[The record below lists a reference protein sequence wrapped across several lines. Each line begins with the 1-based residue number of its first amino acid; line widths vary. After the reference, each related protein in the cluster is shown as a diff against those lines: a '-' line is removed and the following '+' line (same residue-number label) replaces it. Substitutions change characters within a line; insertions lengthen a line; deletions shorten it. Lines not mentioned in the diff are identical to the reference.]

1 MMKTRKAN
9 SKAGF
14 TLAEVLI
21 AVAIIAVLG
30 GLAVVGALNMVKS
43 SRQKSLD
50 KIAETIFIA
59 ADRNIQ
65 AAALSGH
72 SEELGADGD
81 HNVRNGDELAQI
93 VLPAEA
99 VSGDINAGDYYIS
112 YKVDGS
118 LYAVQ
123 EVFYTTAEFK
133 NDSLWATVPNDSLR
147 GKENKN
153 ARDGKVGWCGINPES
168 AQTLP
173 NQPTSNPEKI
183 KTTLKL
189 TNKELLVADIFI
201 GLPSVDENPTLYY
214 ENNNERPRDA
224 QYTLTITGI
233 DSGAVC
239 AIEGTMSYSA
249 TSFDLEKR
257 GYYASIPIDKLEP
270 GLQFKNLVNGT
281 YDVSKVDYVDRV
293 VMDSSNKL
301 FPGEDI
307 LVELSATCGGVISM
321 PFEDLPNGFTMSAQ
335 ENSLYD
341 TLRFFEGDDGS
352 DPGYDTVKISYC
364 RHLQNL
370 DRKYAGI
377 PDEYDR
383 IIHVEQTKTLNFT
396 RIGGEADEYDYWRSV
411 YPTLSYCPVINDRID
426 VFDGMVTWNEA
437 GGITSKDKDN
447 NPLEG
452 IKNVTIAR
460 DDSYNDW
467 DAEHKTNLGIFGK
480 FCGSSITNVN
490 LEGIKISKPN
500 YASGGY
506 TRVGNLV
513 GNIVYSSDRG
523 MGENDDHIVIKD
535 CVVSKSEIEYTETGA
550 NQGEIGGL
558 IGRSSAR
565 YFDLENIKV
574 NGLIIYA
581 DGGNHGTGTNQGGIV
596 GGLGYSATNSSESGG
611 QSYVTMKNLQVTQ
624 SVISEINTAGGA
636 LGGLVGSEG
645 AKELTV
651 EDCKTDGVMLYSAN
665 NTATKKLGG
674 LIGHNGG
681 AVTITN
687 CSVEVSD
694 QYAGMYSQAGL
705 GSGVSTDNAKYYV
718 SRETSNTARPLAIN
732 SPWIWSTDTSGECI
746 AAGFVAYFNGVSADE
761 TKIENSFA
769 STIILAE
776 GPGSIAGGLA
786 GANNGSGSNCVKMN
800 ESYADCYIGAVTV
813 GGLAGK
819 IEASGS
825 NQPEFTKCYSAGFVL
840 GTNAETA
847 GGISTTKSTVTNCL
861 SLFNYD
867 NIFDDTFTAVTFDA
881 NGYIKGYPSETEPA
895 ESLTTVYLVA
905 GLESTI
911 DENTFYTYGGDGDF
925 IVDQYDDENIK
936 CDYAKIKELVE
947 KYGKNRLTAASN
959 PDRIIPYKYAPTA
972 LSSKLNSVAMPEL
985 INVKHYGDWLE
996 KPEMLWSR
1004 IFANG
1009 DGTYTMYFERGAWKK
1024 NGHTEA
1030 PVIQWQGNAEDGF
1043 LNVAVVPWASNGEGW
1058 SGSNKSKITKVIFTE
1073 KFCKS
1078 AETYYV
1084 KDWFKDFTGLT
1095 EIEGMDMF
1103 DTSLVK
1109 DMSHMFYNCNKI
1121 RIIDCSGFVT
1131 TNVTNYYHMFRAC
1144 SKLTTIFATDAFYV
1158 DSGAYTSLACWDCP
1172 RLVGGEGTPCQ
1183 NLQANNYR
1191 YNEMMKLDRVVTAG
1205 EPGYF
1210 TDIETSGAALI
1221 EKTGVDNEFRLHIY
1235 HAKSDTYTAE
1245 KASFLAS
1252 GTLEKDLGKF
1262 NIGGYREDD
1271 DYPWHSYRRK
1281 IVDVKFHD
1289 RDKYR
1294 LTSMRKWFKN
1304 FEKMEEFD
1312 ADQLEG
1318 YPLTNFSEMFYGCS
1332 KLKRVDM
1339 SKWNTH
1345 SVTTTDYMFYNCVK
1359 LESINVTGWD
1369 TTNVKNMGGMFYY
1382 CSIIKLLDLRSFS
1395 TANVTSFEQMFRACG
1410 RLRTILATD
1419 DFVANDRANCSLM
1432 FWDDGRL
1439 IGGEGTKAVYIYNDN
1454 YNYRPYVKIDRVI
1467 STGVEGYFT
1476 DISTCGGAL
1485 LLKTDAE
1492 EEYELHMYYADKN
1505 RGGTYE
1511 SARAQAESD
1520 GTLYKD
1526 LGVFNIAGYRFAD
1539 DYPWHSYRR
1548 KIVEAKFHDTDKY
1561 TMTSMMYWFC
1571 DFSIMKSFDASQI
1584 KNQPL
1589 TDLTST
1595 FSGCSVLE
1603 SIDMHTW
1610 TTGHLKT
1617 TSYMFYECKKLTSV
1631 NVSNWDTT
1639 AVIDMSGMFYRCS
1652 AIKTLDLRSFNTAN
1666 VTSFNQMFRDNGR
1679 LHTIF
1684 ATDDFIAK
1692 DNADCCLMFWENA
1705 HLIGGEGTKAV
1716 NITAQNY
1723 NYRPYVKLDR
1733 IVSTGVPGY
1742 FTEISTCG
1750 GALLIKTDVEEEYVL
1765 HIYYADSSNGGTYE
1779 AAKEAAEN
1787 DGSLFMDLGPFNI
1800 AGYRFAEDYP
1810 WHSYRG
1816 NIVDAKFHDQAKY
1829 TLDSMMHWFSG
1840 FTKMKNFDASQIKN
1854 QPLTDLTNMFYGCTA
1869 LESIDMHTWDTSHL
1883 KTTSYMFYG
1892 CNKLTSVDVTNW
1904 DTRSVT
1910 DMSGM
1915 FYRCSIIKTLDLRSF
1930 DTSSVTSFNQ
1940 TFRDCGR
1947 LRTIFATDAFTVSDS
1962 TDCSLMFWENGHLI
1976 GGEGT
1981 KAVNITAQNYNYRPY
1996 AKLDR
2001 AVSTGVPGYLTDMKT
2016 CLGALLLNT
2025 ATEDEY
2031 ILHLYYADSENG
2043 GTYDIAKAQAEND
2056 GTLYKDLGMLNVAGY
2071 RFAEDYPW
2079 HSYRGNIVDAKF
2091 HDQAKYTL
2099 DSMMHWFSGFTKMKN
2114 FDASQIKNQPLT
2126 DLTNMFYGCTAL
2138 ESIDMHT
2145 WDTSHLKTTSYM
2157 FYGCNKLTSV
2167 DVTNWD
2173 TRSVTDMSGM
2183 FYRCS
2188 IIKTLD
2194 LRSFDTSSVTSFN
2207 QTFRECGLLRT
2218 IFVTDIFIVTD
2229 RTDCCLMFWE
2239 DGHLIGGEGTK
2250 AVNITAQNYNYRPY
2264 AKLDRAV
2271 SEGVPGYLTDMK
2283 TCLGALLIK
2292 SANEGE
2298 YELKIYYADS
2308 ENGGTYDTAKALAES
2323 NGSLQEDLGMFNIAG
2338 YRFAGDYPW
2347 HSNRGKIIS
2356 VEFNDRE
2363 KYNLT
2368 SMMYWFTGFAKM
2380 EAFDGNQLEG
2390 YSLTDLT
2397 GTFDGCSEL
2406 TSLDMHTWDTSHL
2419 KTTCSMFNG
2428 CKKIK
2433 EFDFTGWDTT
2443 SVTSMNDMFYN
2454 CSSVKTL
2461 DLRSFNTANVTN
2473 FYDMFRNCSELTT
2486 IYATD
2491 DLCGLESA
2499 NYQYM
2504 FLYSPKLIG
2513 GEGTH
2518 SSDLLGYKD
2527 YRQYARVDNP
2537 SEGKPGYYTNYSNC
2551 LAALIEKTANADE
2564 YKLHIYFADSD
2575 NGGSYEAS
2583 KNSME
2588 SEGLLEADLGLF
2600 NKGGYKNAADYPWH
2614 KYRPSIVDVEFHD
2627 GGAYQLTSM
2636 RYWFS
2641 GFTRMTSFDAGQ
2653 LAGYPLK
2660 DLTGM
2665 FSGCSSLNK
2674 LDMSS
2679 WDTSGVTSLNAMFN
2693 ECRSLTTLAFT
2704 GWVTTNVTTMKD
2716 MFYNCVS
2723 IKSLNLSSFNAANVT
2738 SFENM
2743 FRNCTELKTIF
2754 ATNDLCGSETA
2765 NYQYMF
2771 LYSLKLIGGEG
2782 THGSDLYGYRDY
2794 RQYARVDRASVGEPG
2809 YYTNYANSLAA
2820 LLEKSS
2826 TAGEYRLHIY
2836 FADSSNGGSYE
2847 SSISMMESDGTLE
2860 ADLGLLSTGGYKNA
2874 SDYPWYDYRTNIVD
2888 VEFHDRESYQLIS
2901 MRYWFSGF
2909 TRMTSF
2915 DAGQLAGYP
2924 LKDVT
2929 GMFNG
2934 CSALTSMDMSSW
2946 DTSALTSTSQM
2957 FNDCIEI
2964 TSLDFTGW
2972 DTTHITD
2979 MSKMFYNCKK
2989 IKVMDMRSF
2998 STANATSMSEMFR
3011 FCERLTTIL
3020 ATDNFVASA
3029 SCNCQY
3035 IFLNSPNIVGGQGTR
3050 QQSLTDY
3057 SAYKQYIRVDRKLTG
3072 QPGYFTDVESEMIT
3086 DGYLKLVISTENGPL
3101 TVYYYKGVF
3110 YATAA
3115 EAYAAANP

>member
-535 CVVSKSEIEYTETGA
+535 CVVSKSEIEYSETGA

-596 GGLGYSATNSSESGG
+596 GGLGYSATSSSESGG

-665 NTATKKLGG
+665 NTGTKKLGG

-861 SLFNYD
+861 SLFNFD

-947 KYGKNRLTAASN
+947 KFGKNRLTAANN
-959 PDRIIPYKYAPTA
+959 PDRIFPYKFAPAA

-996 KPEMLWSR
+996 KPELLWAR
-1004 IFANG
+1004 IFSNG
-1009 DGTYTMYFERGAWKK
+1009 DGTYTMCFERGAWKR
-1024 NGHTEA
+1024 NGHTVA
-1030 PVIQWQGNAEDGF
+1030 PVAQWQGNAEEGF
-1043 LNVAVVPWASNGEGW
+1043 LNIATVPWAANSDGW
-1058 SGSNKSKITKVIFTE
+1058 TGSNRSMITKVEFSE

-1078 AETYYV
+1078 AEPLYT
-1084 KDWFKDFTGLT
+1084 KNWFSGFTGLL
-1095 EIEGMDMF
+1095 EIEGMDLL
-1103 DTSLVK
+1103 DTSYVK
-1109 DMSHMFYNCNKI
+1109 DMSYMFYNCNKI

-1131 TNVTNYYHMFRAC
+1131 TSVTDYREMFRLC
-1144 SKLTTIFATDAFYV
+1144 SRLTTVFATDAFDV
-1158 DSGAYTSLACWDCP
+1158 DSGATTYLACWDCP

-1191 YNEMMKLDRVVTAG
+1191 YNEVMRVDRVVTSN

-1210 TDIETSGAALI
+1210 TDITKSGAVLL
-1221 EKTGVDNEFRLHIY
+1221 ERTGVEGEFRLHIY
-1235 HAKSDTYTAE
+1235 HAVNGTYATD
-1245 KASFLAS
+1245 KAAFIAA
-1252 GTLEKDLGKF
+1252 GTLEKDLGKI
-1262 NIGGYREDD
+1262 NMGGYREDD
-1271 DYPWHSYRRK
+1271 DYPWHSYRGT

-1304 FEKMEEFD
+1304 FVKLETFD
-1312 ADQLEG
+1312 ANQLEG

-1332 KLKRVDM
+1332 SLKEIDM
-1339 SKWNTH
+1339 SKWTTR
-1345 SVTTTDYMFYNCVK
+1345 SVTTTSYMFFGCSK
-1359 LESINVTGWD
+1359 LTSVNVTGWD
-1369 TTNVKNMGGMFYY
+1369 TQNVKDMSGMFYR
-1382 CSIIKLLDLRSFS
+1382 CSTIKTLDLRSFDTS
-1395 TANVTSFEQMFRACG
+1395 AVTSFNQTFRECS
-1410 RLRTILATD
+1410 RLRTIFATE
-1419 DFVANDRANCSLM
+1419 DFVAKDNADCYLM
-1432 FWDDGRL
+1432 FWEDGRL
-1439 IGGEGTKAVYIYNDN
+1439 IGGEGTKAVNIQANN
-1454 YNYRPYVKIDRVI
+1454 YNYRPYAKLDRVI
-1467 STGVEGYFT
+1467 SMGVAGYLT
-1476 DISTCGGAL
+1476 DYSTCGAAL
-1485 LLKTDAE
+1485 LIKTEVD
-1492 EEYELHMYYADKN
+1492 EEYELHMYFAD
-1505 RGGTYE
+1505 REHGGSYE
-1511 SARAQAESD
+1511 SAKATAESN
-1520 GTLYKD
+1520 GSLYKD
-1526 LGVFNIAGYRFAD
+1526 LGVFNIAGYRYAD
-1539 DYPWHSYRR
+1539 DYPWHEYRA
-1548 KIVEAKFHDTDKY
+1548 KIVSAEFHDKDKY
-1561 TMTSMMYWFC
+1561 ILTSMMYWFNG
-1571 DFSIMKSFDASQI
+1571 FNKMQSFDGDQL

-1589 TDLTST
+1589 TDLTSL
-1595 FSGCSVLE
+1595 FNGCSTLTKV
-1603 SIDMHTW
+1603 DMHNW
-1610 TTGHLKT
+1610 TTEHLYS
-1617 TSYMFYECKKLTSV
+1617 TSYMFYGCSKLTSID
-1631 NVSNWDTT
+1631 VSNWDTSSLKD
-1639 AVIDMSGMFYRCS
+1639 ASGMFYRCS
-1652 AIKTLDLRSFNTAN
+1652 TIKLLDLRSFKTTT
-1666 VTSFNQMFRDNGR
+1666 VTSFNQMFRECSR

-1684 ATDDFIAK
+1684 ATDDFVAT
-1692 DNADCCLMFWENA
+1692 DSADCCLMFWEDS

-1716 NITAQNY
+1716 NITANNY

-1733 IVSTGVPGY
+1733 VISTGVPGY

-1750 GALLIKTDVEEEYVL
+1750 GALLIKTAVEDEYELHMYYADDLNGGGYKAAKEEAERNETLFMDLGPFNIAGFRYAEDYPWHSYRGKIVKAQFHDLELYTLDSMMYWFSGFSKMQSFDASQLKNEPLTDLTNMFYGCSTLESIDMSTWDTSRLKTVSYMFYGCSKLKNVNVTGWDTTSLKDMSGMFYRCSAIKTLDLRSFKTASVTSFNQTFRDCSRLHTIFATDAFVADSADCCLMFWEDLRLIGGEGTKAVNITANNYNYRPYAKLDRAVSGDEPGYFTDYSTCGGALLIKTSTEGEYELHVYYADEEKGGTYKLAKNDAEEHGTLYEDLGIFNIAGYRYADDYPWHSNRANIVNAKFHDLDKYMLDSMMHWFSGFTNMKTFDASQLKDEPLTDLTNMFYGCSSLESIDMSTWGTSRLKTVSYMFYGCSKLSNVNLSGWDTTSLKDMSGMFYRCSTIKTIDLRSFNTATVMSFNQTFRDCSRLRTIFVTNTFVADNADCCLMFWEDSHLIGGEGTKAVSITANNYNYRPYAKLDRAVSDGVPGYFTDITTCLGAFLTKTGTDGEYDLQIYYADGELGGTYKTSMTTAQGNGSLYVDLGMFNVAGYRYTEDYPWHSYRGSIASVYFHDRDKYNLTSMMYWFNNFTKMASFDASQLAGYPLTDLTGLFSGCTILTSLDMHTWDTSHAKSMTSMFYNCNKLVNMNFTGWDTTSVTSMNDMFYKCSSIKTLDLRSFNTANVTNFYNMFRDCSVLTTIFATDDLNGAESANYQYMFIFDPKLIGGEGTKCADMHGTKDYRNFAKIDKATSGTPGYYTDYSKCLGALLQKTSTVDEYKL

-1779 AAKEAAEN
+1779 AARTTMTAGGTLEA
-1787 DGSLFMDLGPFNI
+1787 DLGIFSSSGFRN
-1800 AGYRFAEDYP
+1800 AADYP
-1810 WHSYRG
+1810 WHSYR
-1816 NIVDAKFHDQAKY
+1816 NSIVEVEFHDR
-1829 TLDSMMHWFSG
+1829 
-1840 FTKMKNFDASQIKN
+1840 DAYQ
-1854 QPLTDLTNMFYGCTA
+1854 
-1869 LESIDMHTWDTSHL
+1869 
-1883 KTTSYMFYG
+1883 
-1892 CNKLTSVDVTNW
+1892 
-1904 DTRSVT
+1904 
-1910 DMSGM
+1910 
-1915 FYRCSIIKTLDLRSF
+1915 
-1930 DTSSVTSFNQ
+1930 
-1940 TFRDCGR
+1940 
-1947 LRTIFATDAFTVSDS
+1947 
-1962 TDCSLMFWENGHLI
+1962 
-1976 GGEGT
+1976 
-1981 KAVNITAQNYNYRPY
+1981 
-1996 AKLDR
+1996 
-2001 AVSTGVPGYLTDMKT
+2001 
-2016 CLGALLLNT
+2016 
-2025 ATEDEY
+2025 
-2031 ILHLYYADSENG
+2031 
-2043 GTYDIAKAQAEND
+2043 
-2056 GTLYKDLGMLNVAGY
+2056 
-2071 RFAEDYPW
+2071 
-2079 HSYRGNIVDAKF
+2079 
-2091 HDQAKYTL
+2091 
-2099 DSMMHWFSGFTKMKN
+2099 
-2114 FDASQIKNQPLT
+2114 
-2126 DLTNMFYGCTAL
+2126 
-2138 ESIDMHT
+2138 
-2145 WDTSHLKTTSYM
+2145 
-2157 FYGCNKLTSV
+2157 
-2167 DVTNWD
+2167 
-2173 TRSVTDMSGM
+2173 
-2183 FYRCS
+2183 
-2188 IIKTLD
+2188 
-2194 LRSFDTSSVTSFN
+2194 
-2207 QTFRECGLLRT
+2207 
-2218 IFVTDIFIVTD
+2218 
-2229 RTDCCLMFWE
+2229 
-2239 DGHLIGGEGTK
+2239 
-2250 AVNITAQNYNYRPY
+2250 
-2264 AKLDRAV
+2264 
-2271 SEGVPGYLTDMK
+2271 
-2283 TCLGALLIK
+2283 
-2292 SANEGE
+2292 
-2298 YELKIYYADS
+2298 
-2308 ENGGTYDTAKALAES
+2308 
-2323 NGSLQEDLGMFNIAG
+2323 
-2338 YRFAGDYPW
+2338 
-2347 HSNRGKIIS
+2347 
-2356 VEFNDRE
+2356 
-2363 KYNLT
+2363 LT
-2368 SMMYWFTGFAKM
+2368 SMMYWFTNFTKM
-2380 EAFDGNQLEG
+2380 VSFNGSQLAG
-2390 YSLTDLT
+2390 YPLTDLT
-2397 GTFDGCSEL
+2397 GLFSGCNAL
-2406 TSLDMHTWDTSHL
+2406 TDLDLHTWDTSRVKSMTSLFYNCIAL
-2419 KTTCSMFNG
+2419 KSV
-2428 CKKIK
+2428 
-2433 EFDFTGWDTT
+2433 DVTGWDTT
-2443 SVTSMNDMFYN
+2443 SVTSMNDMFYK
-2454 CSSVKTL
+2454 CSSIKTL
-2461 DLRSFNTANVTN
+2461 DLRSFNTANVTT
-2473 FYDMFRNCSELTT
+2473 FYNAFRECSELTT
-2486 IYATD
+2486 IFATD
-2491 DLCGLESA
+2491 ALNGSESA

-2504 FLYSPKLIG
+2504 FIFDSKLIG
-2513 GEGTH
+2513 GEGTKCTDMH
-2518 SSDLLGYKD
+2518 GAKD
-2527 YRQYARVDNP
+2527 YRTYARIDKA
-2537 SEGKPGYYTNYSNC
+2537 SAGTPGYYTDYSKC
-2551 LAALIEKTANADE
+2551 L
-2564 YKLHIYFADSD
+2564 
-2575 NGGSYEAS
+2575 G
-2583 KNSME
+2583 
-2588 SEGLLEADLGLF
+2588 
-2600 NKGGYKNAADYPWH
+2600 
-2614 KYRPSIVDVEFHD
+2614 
-2627 GGAYQLTSM
+2627 
-2636 RYWFS
+2636 
-2641 GFTRMTSFDAGQ
+2641 
-2653 LAGYPLK
+2653 
-2660 DLTGM
+2660 
-2665 FSGCSSLNK
+2665 
-2674 LDMSS
+2674 
-2679 WDTSGVTSLNAMFN
+2679 
-2693 ECRSLTTLAFT
+2693 
-2704 GWVTTNVTTMKD
+2704 
-2716 MFYNCVS
+2716 
-2723 IKSLNLSSFNAANVT
+2723 
-2738 SFENM
+2738 
-2743 FRNCTELKTIF
+2743 
-2754 ATNDLCGSETA
+2754 
-2765 NYQYMF
+2765 
-2771 LYSLKLIGGEG
+2771 
-2782 THGSDLYGYRDY
+2782 
-2794 RQYARVDRASVGEPG
+2794 
-2809 YYTNYANSLAA
+2809 A
-2820 LLEKSS
+2820 LLEK
-2826 TAGEYRLHIY
+2826 TGVAGEYRLNIY
-2836 FADSSNGGSYE
+2836 FADSSNGGTYE
-2847 SSISMMESDGTLE
+2847 SAKTTMASGGTLE
-2860 ADLGLLSTGGYKNA
+2860 ADLGLFSEGGYRNA
-2874 SDYPWYDYRTNIVD
+2874 ADYPWHSYRSSIVD
-2888 VEFHDRESYQLIS
+2888 VKFHDTGSYQLGS
-2901 MRYWFSGF
+2901 MINWFYG
-2909 TRMTSF
+2909 MTKLTFF
-2915 DAGQLAGYP
+2915 DGNQLAGYQ
-2924 LKDVT
+2924 LKNLE
-2929 GMFNG
+2929 GLFNG
-2934 CSALTSMDMSSW
+2934 CSTLTGVDMSTWNTSNVTSVKDMFKNCTALRYVDVTNW
-2946 DTSALTSTSQM
+2946 NTSA
-2957 FNDCIEI
+2957 I
-2964 TSLDFTGW
+2964 TSYESMFENCSSIVALDL
-2972 DTTHITD
+2972 
-2979 MSKMFYNCKK
+2979 
-2989 IKVMDMRSF
+2989 RSF
-2998 STANATSMSEMFR
+2998 NTAAAKNFNNTFR
-3011 FCERLTTIL
+3011 SCTALTTIY
-3020 ATDNFVASA
+3020 ATNNFVAPSDA
-3029 SCNCQY
+3029 SCTY
-3035 IFLNSPNIVGGQGTR
+3035 TFLLSNNIKGGQGTTYTQVTNYR
-3050 QQSLTDY
+3050 D
-3057 SAYKQYIRVDRKLTG
+3057 YIRIDRKLEG
-3072 QPGYFTDVESEMIT
+3072 APGYFTNVESSILT
-3086 DGYLKLVISTENGPL
+3086 DGYLTLVITTQSGPL

-3110 YATAA
+3110 YATPA
-3115 EAYAAANP
+3115 EAAQAVINNP